1 MSYKISLIPGDG
13 IGPEVTNAM
22 VKVVEATGIG
32 FDWDV
37 VDAGE
42 KVMAKEKTPLPEYVL
57 DSIKK
62 NKVAIKGPIT
72 TPIGSGFRS
81 VNVALRQILDLYASI
96 RPARSIA
103 GEGTLYNDI
112 DVVVVR
118 EATEGLYSGIE
129 HWIGREKYGA
139 ETVNLITRPASER
152 IVKFA
157 FEYAIK
163 EKRKKITAVHKANI
177 MKYTGGLFQEVAQ
190 TISKQYPQIYFEER
204 LVDNMAMQL
213 VKKPSAY
220 DVIVTTNLFGD
231 ILSDLCAGLAG
242 GLGIAPGAII
252 GEKYAL
258 FEPVHGSAPKY
269 AGQNMVNPV
278 ATILSGEMMLNYL
291 GERKAANA
299 IWTSVYE
306 TIKEKRYVT
315 YDLALPEYTQK
326 PVLPSTTSQMADE
339 IARKVKEKA
348 AIM

>member
-37 VDAGE
+37 VEAGE

-213 VKKPSAY
+213 LKKPSAY

>member
-37 VDAGE
+37 VEAGE